1 MKRKSLKCIKIIKA
15 NRSLNVKEYI
25 FSHVAHKFDNR
36 LNNKHTKNM
45 CMNAALVIIWISPL
59 KDFFKNTSY
68 LAKTTNIQ

>member
-36 LNNKHTKNM
+36 FNNKHMKNM
-45 CMNAALVIIWISPL
+45 FMNAALVIIWISTL
-59 KDFFKNTSY
+59 KEYLKNTFH
-68 LAKTTNIQ
+68 LEKHNK